1 MDNEEEPEPT
11 NYSALSAA
19 TAKCLL
25 QIKTQAKS
33 CRGAVADLTKKLKSG
48 ELSTDKGLS
57 FLEMKNH
64 TVLSYLISLSGLI
77 QEKIQGHSIQGSPFI
92 DQLVETRTV
101 LEKIRPTDIKLKYK
115 VDKLIRTAVE
125 GKTESDPLRFRA
137 NLDNLSTDRTAEQE
151 ENESSESEID
161 IQDPEMKT
169 RRKGEK
175 ISSDGI
181 YRPPRVAPQHFDE
194 KTGAGGR
201 NEADEKFKKRAFSGT
216 IIRELQEEF
225 LDTPVEI
232 HNMGDAYAKQLS
244 RETKEK
250 QRYEETY
257 MTRLPMTKADRHKE
271 RSMSTLGVLGDEL
284 TDFSGKGKSG
294 AQGKKRKSFSGGGKG
309 KSRGRGSKKKFRK

>member
-1 MDNEEEPEPT
+1 MENEEGDSQPST
-11 NYSALSAA
+11 NYEALSAA

-25 QIKTQAKS
+25 QIKSQAKS

-64 TVLSYLISLSGLI
+64 TVLSYLISLSGLV

-115 VDKLIRTAVE
+115 VDKLVRTAVE
-125 GKTESDPLRFRA
+125 GKIESDPLRFRA
-137 NLDNLSTDRTAEQE
+137 NPDNLSTDRNAEVE
-151 ENESSESEID
+151 DESSESELD
-161 IQDPEMKT
+161 IQGPELKT

-181 YRPPRVAPQHFDE
+181 YRPPRVAPQHFEE
-194 KTGAGGR
+194 KTGGR

-216 IIRELQEEF
+216 IIRDLQEEF

-244 RETKEK
+244 RETKDK

-294 AQGKKRKSFSGGGKG
+294 TQGKKRKSFSDGKG